1 MQQWAIVVSLVG
13 SFVST
18 VLATLAFVAR
28 LVYTGRLVPKSLHD
42 QVRQDRDER
51 VARADAIA
59 DEWRTVAMTAQETIA
74 LHGTLL
80 TAIAETT
87 KTTHAV
93 VNALQLAAVRNPS
106 LDTRGTVPGP
116 PSPGSERVA

>member
-1 MQQWAIVVSLVG
+1 MQQWAIVVSVVG

-18 VLATLAFVAR
+18 TLATLAFVAR
-28 LVYTGRLVPKSLHD
+28 LIYTGRLVPKSLHD

-59 DEWRTVAMTAQETIA
+59 DEYRSLARTAQETITA
-74 LHGTLL
+74 QGVLL

-93 VNALQLAAVRNPS
+93 VNALSIAADRATS
-106 LDTRGTVPGP
+106 DSRGMAQS